1 MYLTP
6 QRLRGPPRRFAPV
19 AMAAHEGTQVATDS
33 KPAQGAAFDVSVRVN
48 RYLEGIARYLSA
60 YRAREEFTQSEMA
73 SRLGLSLNRYRE
85 YEQNTTDNSK
95 GIPLDLLLRIT
106 ALELIPLP
114 EFLAKIDETPVAS
127 SQVDDLE
134 HALLAEWRGVP
145 LEDRRTFVR
154 STQNTPGEPL
164 IPQKMRWTIRV
175 SNLLGQLPYDVRMK
189 FEREVIEEYMAVLKP
204 APGTPEHDLLLDRLR
219 ELIKHYYTNFE
230 GYRK

>member
-1 MYLTP
+1 MTD
-6 QRLRGPPRRFAPV
+6 RRGTTVASDGKAAAPPAL
-19 AMAAHEGTQVATDS
+19 A
-33 KPAQGAAFDVSVRVN
+33 DVSARVN
-48 RYLEGIARYLSA
+48 RYLDGIARYLAA

-106 ALELIPLP
+106 ELEGLAAA
-114 EFLAKIDETPVAS
+114 EFLAKIDEAPVTA
-127 SQVDDLE
+127 SQVDELE
-134 HALLAEWRGVP
+134 HALLSKWREVP

-154 STQNTPGEPL
+154 ITENAPGDPL
-164 IPQKMRWTIRV
+164 IPQKMRWIIRV
-175 SNLLGQLPYDVRMK
+175 ANLLGQLPYDVRLK

-204 APGTPEHDLLLDRLR
+204 EAGTPEHDLLLDRLR
-219 ELIKHYYTNFE
+219 ELIKHYYTNFD